1 MSFTDPYCD
10 ISPQLACNSGIVG
23 FIMGFQKYPKCMTKT
38 KNKWSLTTC
47 PTSSIFTWWW
57 YWFFSSTILLRG
69 WLLAATFAIEHAASH
84 FGTNRTSSY
93 LCFRHFLFWC
103 WTLDMVV
110 PFYNIKPSPLLRPPA
125 ARYTV
130 RSFGIRRNEKIAVH
144 CTVRG
149 AKAEE
154 ILEKGLKV
162 SSKAHGWV
170 VLLPASGYLMSRSLI
185 MIVPGY
191 LITSSTLLWLV
202 IDFDQAWFFEL
213 LVKRYKPSTKLDSGQ
228 IAGSDP
234 CSTILPRWH
243 SPRHFAV

>member
-110 PFYNIKPSPLLRPPA
+110 PFYNIKHPLC
-125 ARYTV
+125 
-130 RSFGIRRNEKIAVH
+130 S
-144 CTVRG
+144 
-149 AKAEE
+149 
-154 ILEKGLKV
+154 
-162 SSKAHGWV
+162 
-170 VLLPASGYLMSRSLI
+170 VLLQPATLCDPSASVGMKRLLSTAPSVEPRQRRSWRKDSRWAAKHMDGLSFYLP
-185 MIVPGY
+185 VA
-191 LITSSTLLWLV
+191 T
-202 IDFDQAWFFEL
+202 
-213 LVKRYKPSTKLDSGQ
+213 
-228 IAGSDP
+228 
-234 CSTILPRWH
+234 
-243 SPRHFAV
+243 